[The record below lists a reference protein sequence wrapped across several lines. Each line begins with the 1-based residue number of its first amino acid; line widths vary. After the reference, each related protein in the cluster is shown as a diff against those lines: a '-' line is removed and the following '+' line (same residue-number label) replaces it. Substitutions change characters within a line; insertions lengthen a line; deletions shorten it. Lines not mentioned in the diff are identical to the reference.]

1 VLDLSRE
8 RVLVTGGAGFIGRS
22 VVAGFRAAGAT
33 VRVLDVSENDQDIT
47 DAGVRDKAVT
57 PDLTGIVHLAA
68 ITSVLGSL
76 EQPAK
81 VHQVNVEA
89 TAGLLELARERGVRR
104 FLMSST
110 NAVVGDVGEE
120 TIHEDLPLRPLTPY
134 GATKAAAEML
144 LSGYAGGYGLITC
157 ALRLT
162 NVYGQGMAHKDS
174 LVPRIMRAVRAQA
187 TLPVYG
193 DGSQRRDF
201 VHVDDVVA
209 GLLAAWRREVTGSV
223 IIGSGRSISVLDVI
237 AEARAVTGQP
247 VRVEHVDPKPGEM
260 PAVVVSIEKAR
271 RVLGYEPSID
281 LAEGLTTVWS
291 EFK

>member
-89 TAGLLELARERGVRR
+89 TAGLVAPYAAESGYQANLERYGIGERDLGAHLLAGLRTLTFTDLRFRPDVQVSPEDIKSYYDKLARQPGTTAAPLPSFEASRDQIEKLLVDQGT
-104 FLMSST
+104 LE
-110 NAVVGDVGEE
+110 ALDKWLE
-120 TIHEDLPLRPLTPY
+120 TAR
-134 GATKAAAEML
+134 KAANIR
-144 LSGYAGGYGLITC
+144 Y
-157 ALRLT
+157 R
-162 NVYGQGMAHKDS
+162 
-174 LVPRIMRAVRAQA
+174 
-187 TLPVYG
+187 
-193 DGSQRRDF
+193 
-201 VHVDDVVA
+201 
-209 GLLAAWRREVTGSV
+209 
-223 IIGSGRSISVLDVI
+223 
-237 AEARAVTGQP
+237 
-247 VRVEHVDPKPGEM
+247 
-260 PAVVVSIEKAR
+260 EKAF
-271 RVLGYEPSID
+271 E
-281 LAEGLTTVWS
+281 
-291 EFK
+291 